1 MTRIY
6 IILALAIAAEVVATS
21 ALRAS
26 EQFTRLWPS
35 LVVIGGYMAAFYGLS
50 MAVRVIPTGIVY
62 AVWSG
67 LGIVLVA
74 LVGLFLG
81 QKLDLPA
88 AIGIAMILG
97 GVLVINLFSAA
108 AGH

>member
-1 MTRIY
+1 MGRIY
-6 IILALAIAAEVVATS
+6 LLLAIAIAAEVVATS

-26 EQFTRLWPS
+26 AQFTRFWPS
-35 LVVIGGYMAAFYGLS
+35 VLVVGGYMVAFYLLS
-50 MAVRVIPTGIVY
+50 IAVRVIPTGIVY

-97 GVLVINLFSAA
+97 GVLVINLFSAT

>member
-1 MTRIY
+1 MGRIY
-6 IILALAIAAEVVATS
+6 LILAFAIAAEVIATS

-35 LVVIGGYMAAFYGLS
+35 LLVIAGYSAAFYGLS
-50 MAVRVIPTGIVY
+50 IAVRVIPTGIVY

-74 LVGLFLG
+74 MVGLFLG
-81 QKLDLPA
+81 QKMDLPG

-97 GVLVINLFSAA
+97 GVLVINLFSVTT
-108 AGH
+108 GN

>member
-1 MTRIY
+1 MSRLHL
-6 IILALAIAAEVVATS
+6 ILALAILSEVVATS
-21 ALRAS
+21 SLRAS
-26 EQFTRLWPS
+26 EQFTRFWPS
-35 LVVIGGYMAAFYGLS
+35 VLVVVGYGVAFYLLAI
-50 MAVRVIPTGIVY
+50 AVREIPTGIVY

-74 LVGLFLG
+74 VVGLFLG

-88 AIGIAMILG
+88 VIGIAMILG
-97 GVLVINLFSAA
+97 GVIVINLFSVT

>member
-1 MTRIY
+1 MSGIH
-6 IILALAIAAEVVATS
+6 ILLALAIAAEVIATS

-35 LVVIGGYMAAFYGLS
+35 VLVIIGYAIAFYLLS
-50 MAVRVIPTGIVY
+50 VAVRVIPTGIVY

-81 QKLDLPA
+81 QKLDLA
-88 AIGIAMILG
+88 AVAGIGLILA
-97 GVLVINLFSAA
+97 GVLVINLFSAT